1 MKQPPTQG
9 NSKPNAWSKPLQG
22 SQTNRKST
30 NPSIAASSAGA
41 AQPKTSHVAS
51 SNSSKAPPGLSK
63 PHHSDKNSSTSNA
76 NLNALRERYLHLLL
90 TLVGHKV
97 TVVLK
102 SNVKYTGILHTAT
115 PFSHLPE
122 PHRHKYVL
130 KAVTADGTDDND
142 DTATKIKPGQTVLL
156 DMDSVVQLHVKSCRL
171 DALVGSGK
179 GSMSDAFTD
188 TEISGAIATK
198 HGNRPSRGGSND
210 LIQADATWTSAAD
223 PTTPTL
229 NSRALKLAGGS
240 LTSTSTPSASTSGAL
255 KGSIA
260 GWDQFKANEE
270 LFNVVGSYDESV
282 YTTTLDRSQFSASD
296 RQRAEQLAREI
307 ESTASSNLHIAEER
321 GHVLSQDYDEEDR
334 YSGVLK
340 PNMKPKLNYAQVV
353 TSKATDPVPPG
364 FDGES
369 DIAAAQA
376 KPEADPAAAAA
387 TAAIETESTTPAV
400 TEPVETV
407 EDKKQE
413 ELEPTIEQPTEEAVV
428 AEEDVAAVADAS
440 SAETVEAAVKAD
452 GDAAAAAAAEK
463 PTPPET
469 KFKLSATAKSFSFNI
484 NAKTFTPTPPA
495 PPPPPPPPQPV
506 PLPQFMDHSA
516 GIPMMMTMGA
526 PMIPEGKMLSFAHV
540 FH

>member
-1 MKQPPTQG
+1 MKHPQTQG
-9 NSKPNAWSKPLQG
+9 SSKPNAWSKPLQG
-22 SQTNRKST
+22 SHTNRKSA

-41 AQPKTSHVAS
+41 AQAKTSHVAS
-51 SNSSKAPPGLSK
+51 TNSSKAPPGLSK
-63 PHHSDKNSSTSNA
+63 PHHAEKNTGSSNA
-76 NLNALRERYLHLLL
+76 NINALRERYLHLLL

-122 PHRHKYVL
+122 AHRHKYVL
-130 KAVTADGTDDND
+130 KAVTADGADDND
-142 DTATKIKPGQTVLL
+142 DAATKIKPGQTVLL
-156 DMDSVVQLHVKSCRL
+156 DMDSVVQLHVKSFRL
-171 DALVGSGK
+171 DALVGSSK

-188 TEISGAIATK
+188 TEISGAVAAT
-198 HGNRPSRGGSND
+198 HGHRPSRGSND

-240 LTSTSTPSASTSGAL
+240 LASTLTPSASTSGAL
-255 KGSIA
+255 KGTIA

-307 ESTASSNLHIAEER
+307 ENTASSNLHIAEER

-340 PNMKPKLNYAQVV
+340 PKLNYAQVV
-353 TSKATDPVPPG
+353 TSKTADPVPPG

-369 DIAAAQA
+369 DIAATEA
-376 KPEADPAAAAA
+376 KPEAEPAAA
-387 TAAIETESTTPAV
+387 TAAIETESTAPAV
-400 TEPVETV
+400 VEPVASA
-407 EDKKQE
+407 EDKKPE
-413 ELEPTIEQPTEEAVV
+413 ELEPTLEKPTEEA
-428 AEEDVAAVADAS
+428 AAAKEDVAIVADAN
-440 SAETVEAAVKAD
+440 SAEKVEVAVKAE
-452 GDAAAAAAAEK
+452 GDTATEK

-484 NAKTFTPTPPA
+484 NAKSFTPTPPV
-495 PPPPPPPPQPV
+495 PPPPPLPVPPPQ
-506 PLPQFMDHSA
+506 FADHSA

-526 PMIPEGKMLSFAHV
+526 PMIPEGKMLLFARD

>member
-1 MKQPPTQG
+1 MKQPPAQG

-22 SQTNRKST
+22 SHTNRKNA
-30 NPSIAASSAGA
+30 NPSFAASSAGA
-41 AQPKTSHVAS
+41 AQAKSSHVAS
-51 SNSSKAPPGLSK
+51 NNSSKAPPGLSK
-63 PHHSDKNSSTSNA
+63 PHHAEKNTGSSNA

-122 PHRHKYVL
+122 SHRHKYVL
-130 KAVTADGTDDND
+130 KAVTADGEDDND

-171 DALVGSGK
+171 DALVGSSK

-188 TEISGAIATK
+188 TEISGAIAAA
-198 HGNRPSRGGSND
+198 HGNRPSRGSND

-240 LTSTSTPSASTSGAL
+240 LASSSTSTPAASTSGAL
-255 KGSIA
+255 KGTIA

-282 YTTTLDRSQFSASD
+282 YTTTLDCSQFSASD

-307 ESTASSNLHIAEER
+307 ESTTSSNLHIAEER

-353 TSKATDPVPPG
+353 TSKTTDPVPPG

-369 DIAAAQA
+369 DIATAET
-376 KPEADPAAAAA
+376 KPEADPAAA
-387 TAAIETESTTPAV
+387 TAAIETESATPAV
-400 TEPVETV
+400 TEPVESV
-407 EDKKQE
+407 EDKKPE
-413 ELEPTIEQPTEEAVV
+413 ELEPTIEKPKEEAVV
-428 AEEDVAAVADAS
+428 AKEDAAAVVEAN
-440 SAETVEAAVKAD
+440 SAETVEVAVKAE
-452 GDAAAAAAAEK
+452 GDAAAAAAEK
-463 PTPPET
+463 PTPPEP

-484 NAKTFTPTPPA
+484 NAKSFTPT
-495 PPPPPPPPQPV
+495 PPPPPPPPV
-506 PLPQFMDHSA
+506 PPPQFMDHSA

-526 PMIPEGKMLSFAHV
+526 PMIPEGKRISCSHLRFIE
-540 FH
+540 